1 LIVAIDL
8 HHADRGSVRFW
19 GLIGRWSDRN
29 ARVPA
34 RFRLEIFPG
43 RSMCPDNVLH
53 VMSRHSH
60 LIRKLL
66 TGLVVSKRKLD
77 RTVEIFQLSEGNNS
91 GIVY

>member
-1 LIVAIDL
+1 
-8 HHADRGSVRFW
+8 
-19 GLIGRWSDRN
+19 
-29 ARVPA
+29 
-34 RFRLEIFPG
+34 
-43 RSMCPDNVLH
+43 MCPDNVLH